1 MFTDLQDTSSSRR
14 EAEPVARWAVASI
27 ALPQLVFV
35 FVAALIVWAMAR
47 PRGPFSR

>member
-1 MFTDLQDTSSSRR
+1 V
-14 EAEPVARWAVASI
+14 PSI

-35 FVAALIVWAMAR
+35 FVAVLIVWALAR